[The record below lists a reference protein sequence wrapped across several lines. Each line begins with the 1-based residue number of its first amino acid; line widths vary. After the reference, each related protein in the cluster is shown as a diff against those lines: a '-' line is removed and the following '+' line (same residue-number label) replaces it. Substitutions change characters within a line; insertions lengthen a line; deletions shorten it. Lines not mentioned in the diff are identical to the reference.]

1 MKPLTREW
9 IAKAEADWNSA
20 GVLFRARK
28 NPDYDGVCFHTQ
40 QSAEK
45 YLKARLVES
54 EESFAKTHNLIALL
68 TLALVVEPSWS
79 VLQPQLHALNV
90 YAIEYRYPGN
100 TASRTDAAN
109 AIKYCQEVRRIIRRS
124 FGLRA

>member
-20 GVLFRARK
+20 GVLFRTRK
-28 NPDYDGVCFHTQ
+28 KPDYDGVCFHTQ

-54 EESFAKTHNLIALL
+54 EKPFAKTHNLVALL

-79 VLQPQLHALNV
+79 VLQPQLQALNV

-100 TASRTDAAN
+100 TASRN
-109 AIKYCQEVRRIIRRS
+109 
-124 FGLRA
+124 

>member
-20 GVLFRARK
+20 GVLFRTRK

-54 EESFAKTHNLIALL
+54 EKSFTKTHNLIALL
-68 TLALVVEPSWS
+68 TLALVFEPSWS
-79 VLQPQLHALNV
+79 VLQPQLQALNV

-100 TASRTDAAN
+100 SASRTDAAN

>member
-20 GVLFRARK
+20 GVLFRTRK

-54 EESFAKTHNLIALL
+54 EKSFTKTHNLIALL

-79 VLQPQLHALNV
+79 VLQPQLQALNV
-90 YAIEYRYPGN
+90 YAIEYRYPG
-100 TASRTDAAN
+100 
-109 AIKYCQEVRRIIRRS
+109 Q
-124 FGLRA
+124 